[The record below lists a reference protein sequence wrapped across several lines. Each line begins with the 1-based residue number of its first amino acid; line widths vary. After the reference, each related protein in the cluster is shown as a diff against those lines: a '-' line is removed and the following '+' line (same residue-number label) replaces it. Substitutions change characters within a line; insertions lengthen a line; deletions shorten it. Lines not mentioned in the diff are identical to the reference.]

1 VASKLSHFW
10 YATGSATSQGYHG
23 AHPDFAQENASKP
36 KEVRIELVSDDPEV
50 NLEIGRTMNGR
61 GVVLCHSDA
70 AGKAMRRMKPNGT
83 IDPNSE
89 FVEVQA
95 GSCGD
100 HCPFSRQKQCK
111 LASVLRFR
119 IPGRTPL
126 GHVWQFRTL
135 GWNSAQELLGSM
147 VTLREMAGGHLA
159 GMPLKLTI
167 HEQKRSPIV
176 NGARQTTTFYSVG
189 LAFDGED
196 MDALMDAV
204 EKAQVQKARASKLGV
219 MDLEAQLKAQGATIG
234 REDENEARS
243 VTLEFFTEDGDAP
256 LGAPDGSVAP
266 LGPEDSPRGDGEP
279 AAQGQDAPVIHEE
292 TPEAPAKVPTPAGGG
307 KPMTS
312 GQRGM
317 LAAKARENGIAA
329 QAMEAWMARPGITTV
344 EASGMIQRLMAKD
357 PAAKAEVEGTAA

>member
-1 VASKLSHFW
+1 
-10 YATGSATSQGYHG
+10 
-23 AHPDFAQENASKP
+23 
-36 KEVRIELVSDDPEV
+36 
-50 NLEIGRTMNGR
+50 
-61 GVVLCHSDA
+61 
-70 AGKAMRRMKPNGT
+70 MKPNGT
-83 IDPNSE
+83 IDPNAE

-95 GSCGD
+95 GACGD
-100 HCPFSRQKQCK
+100 HCSFSRQKQCK

-159 GMPLKLTI
+159 GLPLKLTI

-176 NGARQTTTFYSVG
+176 NGARQTTTFFSVG

-204 EKAQVQKARASKLGV
+204 EKAQAQKARASKLGV

-243 VTLEFFTEDGDAP
+243 VTLEFFTEEGEAP
-256 LGAPDGSVAP
+256 VGAPDDAEARGNEMVPSV
-266 LGPEDSPRGDGEP
+266 EGEHAAKGQEEP
-279 AAQGQDAPVIHEE
+279 VAQGEAQD
-292 TPEAPAKVPTPAGGG
+292 APAKVQAPAGGG

-317 LAAKARENGIAA
+317 LAAKARENGIAP
-329 QAMEAWMARPGITTV
+329 QAMEAWMARPGVTTV